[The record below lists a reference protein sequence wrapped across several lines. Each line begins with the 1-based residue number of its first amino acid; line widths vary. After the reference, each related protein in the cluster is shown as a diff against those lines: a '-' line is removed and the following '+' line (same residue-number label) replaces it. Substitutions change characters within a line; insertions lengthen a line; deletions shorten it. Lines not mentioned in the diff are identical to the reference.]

1 MVSDK
6 QSEPVNQASPVDQEV
21 HMAVPDVPCWC
32 CGESDLESIPPTYT
46 DIRTCICRAC
56 GFVQRRK
63 KVITEEVPTEGF
75 YYGTNF
81 EVAMKNIE
89 QRQLHVETRLRI
101 YMEYIEKH
109 IDLASINSFCDI
121 GGAEGLLSYLMVRKH
136 DHLKAYN
143 VDPDPACIEY
153 GQKNYQGVSH
163 SIGTSEVPGIT
174 DPVDMLIDFGG
185 IYRAMDP
192 GKALGNY
199 FDLLTP
205 GGFLVIAVNVIPNL
219 KLARTG
225 EYPNSIALYDQPRG
239 EVFQRSFFS
248 LDLCREFLQTRFEIV
263 DESMIVPFPFHHKE
277 LPFFV
282 CRKKEVVD
290 QLALHPESYKVNLD
304 MVRGYARMI
313 TIDRLKQLKGTMG
326 SRVGVIGISNEA
338 RIIASCCEEAGL
350 EVKTTIVPSLL
361 KHQDR
366 NDVMDWRAFNRDD
379 LDFCI
384 VGDRTQSNELIDL
397 IEFCQMQ
404 KLKPVVS
411 SWGSVVD
418 QYPLTLDWA
427 GDVVLFQAASFSP
440 IE

>member
-1 MVSDK
+1 
-6 QSEPVNQASPVDQEV
+6 
-21 HMAVPDVPCWC
+21 
-32 CGESDLESIPPTYT
+32 
-46 DIRTCICRAC
+46 
-56 GFVQRRK
+56 
-63 KVITEEVPTEGF
+63 
-75 YYGTNF
+75 
-81 EVAMKNIE
+81 
-89 QRQLHVETRLRI
+89 
-101 YMEYIEKH
+101 
-109 IDLASINSFCDI
+109 
-121 GGAEGLLSYLMVRKH
+121 
-136 DHLKAYN
+136 
-143 VDPDPACIEY
+143 
-153 GQKNYQGVSH
+153 
-163 SIGTSEVPGIT
+163 
-174 DPVDMLIDFGG
+174 
-185 IYRAMDP
+185 
-192 GKALGNY
+192 
-199 FDLLTP
+199 
-205 GGFLVIAVNVIPNL
+205 
-219 KLARTG
+219 
-225 EYPNSIALYDQPRG
+225 
-239 EVFQRSFFS
+239 
-248 LDLCREFLQTRFEIV
+248 
-263 DESMIVPFPFHHKE
+263 
-277 LPFFV
+277 
-282 CRKKEVVD
+282 
-290 QLALHPESYKVNLD
+290 
-304 MVRGYARMI
+304 MI